1 MSDLWAA
8 PTLEH
13 PTHARVTL
21 PSSKSLTNRLL
32 VLAALADSPSV
43 IRHPLVARDTA
54 LMADALTALGA
65 DIARGD
71 EAWLVTPTP
80 PATGEISIDCGLAGT
95 VMRFVP
101 PVAALSEA
109 AVTFDGDPRARE
121 RPMGPTIASLRG
133 LGIEID
139 GDSTLPFTV
148 RGRGRV
154 TACELSIDASTSSQF
169 VSALLLAAPRFKH
182 GLTLHHV
189 SHGSSSR
196 VSVPSQP
203 HVDMTVAELRKR
215 GVAVDDSIPGTWRVE
230 PGPIAGVDVTV
241 EPDLSNA
248 GAFIAAAL
256 VTGGTVRVAEWPEK
270 TTQAGDTW
278 RMIAGEFGGTSTHD
292 GTDLE
297 FTGPTTLDGV
307 DLDLHDVGELT
318 PVVAAVA
325 ALASGPSRLR
335 GIAHL
340 RGHETDRLTAL
351 ATELNL
357 LGGDVEETDDGLII
371 RPRPLRGGT
380 FHTYDDHRMA
390 HAAAVIG
397 LAVPG
402 VLVENVGTTAKTYPG
417 FVTDWA
423 WMVT

>member
-8 PTLEH
+8 PTPEG
-13 PTHARVTL
+13 PVNARVTL

-32 VLAALADSPSV
+32 VLAALAESPSV
-43 IRHPLVARDTA
+43 IRHPLVARDTV
-54 LMADALTALGA
+54 LMADALAALGT

-71 EAWLVTPTP
+71 DAWLVTPEP
-80 PATGEISIDCGLAGT
+80 PATGEIAIDCGLAGT

-101 PVAALSEA
+101 PVAALSKA
-109 AVTFDGDPRARE
+109 TVTFDGDARARE
-121 RPMGPTIASLRG
+121 RPMATTIASLRG

-139 GDSTLPFTV
+139 GDKTLPFTV
-148 RGRGRV
+148 HGHGQV
-154 TACELSIDASTSSQF
+154 SACELSIDASASSQF
-169 VSALLLAAPRFKH
+169 VSALLLVAPRFAH

-189 SHGSSSR
+189 GR
-196 VSVPSQP
+196 SVPSQP
-203 HVDMTVAELRKR
+203 HLDMTVAELRKR
-215 GVAVDDSIPGTWRVE
+215 GVTVDDSIPGTWHVE
-230 PGPIAGVDVTV
+230 PGPIAGIDVTV

-256 VTGGTVRVAEWPEK
+256 VTGGTVHIADWPEQ
-270 TTQAGDTW
+270 TTQAGDAW
-278 RMIAGEFGGTSTHD
+278 RTIAGEFGGSSTHD

-297 FTGPTTLDGV
+297 FTGPATLDGV

-340 RGHETDRLTAL
+340 RGHETDRLAAL
-351 ATELNL
+351 ATELNR
-357 LGGDVEETDDGLII
+357 LGGGVEETEDGLII

-390 HAAAVIG
+390 HAAAVVG
-397 LAVPG
+397 LVVPG